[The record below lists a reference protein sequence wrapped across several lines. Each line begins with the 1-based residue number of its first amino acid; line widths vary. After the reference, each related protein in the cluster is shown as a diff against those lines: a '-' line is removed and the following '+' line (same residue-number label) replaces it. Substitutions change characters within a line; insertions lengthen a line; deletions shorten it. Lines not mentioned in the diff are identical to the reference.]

1 MVMTG
6 STDTLALAA
15 GASGAPTEPTVG
27 PGYRAG
33 ACNIGRD
40 EIARRRRAGHT
51 GLVATLALWGLLIV
65 IGAPPL
71 ARLLL
76 IVPAGGAAIG
86 YLQAWFRFCAGF
98 GMRGIANFG
107 RLGGSEEVIDPVA
120 RAHDRQRALELGLA
134 SLAIGVVVGVVATLI
149 PV

>member
-1 MVMTG
+1 MVMRG
-6 STDTLALAA
+6 SAVTLALAGRA
-15 GASGAPTEPTVG
+15 AGAPTEPALG
-27 PGYRAG
+27 RGYRAG

-40 EIARRRRAGHT
+40 EIGRRRRAGHA

-65 IGAPPL
+65 IGAPPP

-98 GMRGIANFG
+98 GMRGISNFG
-107 RLGGSEEVIDPVA
+107 RLGESEAVIDPVA
-120 RAHDRQRALELGLA
+120 RARDRRRALQLGVA
-134 SLAIGVVVGVVATLI
+134 SLAFGVLVGVVATLI
-149 PV
+149 TF